1 MSLNSLQ
8 DDMSRR
14 AASMA
19 AMAKGARNP
28 EQIQAIQKSLIAGV
42 QSGAIK
48 AYVGIPLIQELTNK
62 LVEVKAKMAQAVTGA
77 GMQQPQQGGAPIA
90 QQVMAQASQADQSQ
104 GVEALQ
110 SNLPQSYAGG
120 GIIAFEDGGKV
131 ERYQNTGYTG
141 TTPAGR
147 YFSGLG
153 QNFTEANEMAKL
165 RNKLQL
171 QYGPASAVPG
181 LFMRQTDEERLAAKA
196 VAAALPNLSFPQ
208 LQQLAEEGPSALASF
223 AAPPQAVAP
232 TPTPAASGA
241 PGAQIQPPPAPP
253 AAPADIGFKMPAM
266 QTYKPTPAVLP
277 ERTAPVLTDLDAL
290 TKKLP
295 AETKTA
301 VEAKVTEVQ
310 NKLEDM
316 DRPGF
321 EAREERLGKRETG
334 LERENAISRALTG
347 IKTGLRIAGSKER
360 TLAGA
365 LGNEGSQGIE
375 DLIRGEAANRAAK
388 DKLEDYRDNLE
399 QQKVASKKGN
409 YQAAQA
415 AGDRAADNLYKYTNL
430 NLNAASA
437 GNSQA
442 IQRQQVEQQGDIGK
456 ATVTNQGQQLQLSA
470 VDQQNRN
477 ALGIAQLAQQGSIAK
492 AQLAA
497 QEKRYAE
504 MGEANKARI
513 MQATAKGLSDF
524 MQNEGAQLRA
534 QLAKDYG
541 PNFLTAKDLRS
552 QQAADI
558 FNKRK
563 QAYLADIRGQ
573 AIDALSARS
582 ADALLTGQ

>member
-1 MSLNSLQ
+1 
-8 DDMSRR
+8 
-14 AASMA
+14 MA

-48 AYVGIPLIQELTNK
+48 PYVGIPLIQELTNK
-62 LVEVKAKMAQAVTGA
+62 LAEAKAKMAQAVTGA
-77 GMQQPQQGGAPIA
+77 GMPQPPQGGAPIA

-165 RNKLQL
+165 RNKLQM

-196 VAAALPNLSFPQ
+196 VASALPNLSFPQ
-208 LQQLAEEGPSALASF
+208 LQQLAAEGPSALASF
-223 AAPPQAVAP
+223 AAPTQAVAP
-232 TPTPAASGA
+232 TPTPAAPGA

-253 AAPADIGFKMPAM
+253 AASADIGFKMPAM

-295 AETKTA
+295 EDAKRDAKTA
-301 VEAKVTEVQ
+301 VDLTQKT
-310 NKLEDM
+310 LEEM

-321 EAREERLGKRETG
+321 EAREERLGKREAG
-334 LERENAISRALTG
+334 LERENAIGRALTG

-415 AGDRAADNLYKYTNL
+415 AGERAADNLYKYTNL

-442 IQRQQVEQQGDIGK
+442 IQRYQVEQQGDIGK

-497 QEKRYAE
+497 QEKRYAG
-504 MGEANKARI
+504 MDEANKARI
-513 MQATAKGLSDF
+513 MQATAKGLNDF
-524 MQNEGAQLRA
+524 MQNEGAQLRQ